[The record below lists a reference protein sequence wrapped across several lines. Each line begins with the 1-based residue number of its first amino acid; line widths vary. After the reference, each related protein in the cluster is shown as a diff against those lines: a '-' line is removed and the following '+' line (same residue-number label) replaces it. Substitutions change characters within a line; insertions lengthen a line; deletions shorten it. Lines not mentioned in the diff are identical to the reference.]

1 MTNTKALKERIK
13 DQGLTFVYVAK
24 ELNITREAL
33 YGKLYDKSEF
43 KASEILTLRNL
54 LRLSPEESDAI
65 FFTELGE

>member
-33 YGKLYDKSEF
+33 YSKLCGRSEF

-65 FFTELGE
+65 FFTEPCE